1 MNADEVDDWTAF
13 FKDRKPSDRRG
24 EREARAKQER
34 RTQLTEKQRE
44 RSGAIRTE
52 QINFRCSAAF
62 KAKVNAMKKHKG
74 ADRSI
79 ADVLE
84 QALDLL
90 AKSEGFND

>member
-1 MNADEVDDWTAF
+1 MNAEEVDNWLEHFRDL
-13 FKDRKPSDRRG
+13 KPSTRRK

-34 RTQLTEKQRE
+34 RAQLTEKQRE
-44 RSGAIRTE
+44 RGIAVRTE

-62 KAKVNAMKKHKG
+62 KAKTHAMKTHKG

-84 QALDLL
+84 QALNLL
-90 AKSEGFND
+90 AKHEGYND